1 MKTLVVVTHPDIA
14 NSVVNKRWLE
24 ELRRYPERYT
34 VHELHQAY
42 PDWQIDVAQEQ
53 RLIEAHDNIVL
64 QFPIFW
70 FSSPPL
76 LKNGW
81 TTCSPTA
88 GPTVPAAATRCKTRS
103 WRWRSRRGCVQRIMR
118 ATGAIVI
125 RWRKSSGRLKSP
137 PATCGPTMLRSS
149 PLRQG
154 GRVGRDGGAAAIP
167 RMDRSAQGYQAFL
180 AALN

>member
-34 VHELHQAY
+34 VHELHQVY

-76 LKNGW
+76 LKKWLDDVLTYGW
-81 TTCSPTA
+81 AYGSRSGYKMQNKKLALAVTA
-88 GPTVPAAATRCKTRS
+88 
-103 WRWRSRRGCVQRIMR
+103 GCVQRIMR

-154 GRVGRDGGAAAIP
+154 GRVGRTVEP
-167 RMDRSAQGYQAFL
+167 LQSNELDRSAQGYQAFL